1 MVNSRPPLKVAL
13 LGYGLAGSAFHAP
26 LIATT
31 PGLSLAAIVT
41 TNKERQAKASAEYP
55 DTEILN
61 SGDEVFD
68 NAQRFDVVVIATPNI
83 HHAPLAQ
90 KSLHCRLATVIDKP
104 IATTSCDA
112 QELVALS
119 EETNTL
125 LTVFQ
130 NRRWDNDFLTL
141 RKLLEDGSLK
151 GVYRFESRFE
161 RWRPA
166 VNKNAWRETSSLE
179 EAGGLLF
186 DLGSHLIDQALVLFG
201 EPVHIYA
208 ETEARRPDATA
219 DDDSFVAIKFA
230 NGVTAHL
237 WMNAV
242 SAIQG
247 PRFRVL
253 AANGSYQKFGLDP
266 QEADLR
272 AGKRPPSADW
282 GKEPKEMHGT
292 LRYLDRDQ
300 TLEKV
305 VESEPGAYSEFYRL
319 LETAVRDG
327 APPPVDPRDAVKTM
341 RVIETAI
348 ESGIEP
354 SQSRDVVG

>member
-1 MVNSRPPLKVAL
+1 MPNSQEPLKVAL

-31 PGLSLAAIVT
+31 PGLSLAAVVT
-41 TNKERQAKASAEYP
+41 SNKERQTKAHAEFP
-55 DTEILN
+55 DAELLN
-61 SGDEVFD
+61 SADEVFS
-68 NAQRFDVVVIATPNI
+68 NAKRFDIVVIATPNI

-90 KSLHCRLATVIDKP
+90 KSLHSRLATVIDKP

-112 QELVALS
+112 EELVAIS

-141 RKLLEDGSLK
+141 RKLIDDGTLQS
-151 GVYRFESRFE
+151 VYRFESRFE

-166 VNKNAWRETSSLE
+166 VNKSAWRETSSLE

-208 ETEARRPDATA
+208 ETELRRPGATA

-237 WMNAV
+237 WMNAI

-253 AANGSYQKFGLDP
+253 AANGSYEKFGLDP

-272 AGKRPPSADW
+272 AGKRPPSDEW
-282 GKEPKEMHGT
+282 GKEPISMNGT
-292 LRYLDRDQ
+292 LKYLQGDE
-300 TLEKV
+300 TLEKSV
-305 VESEPGAYSEFYRL
+305 VSEPGAYSEFYRL
-319 LETAVRDG
+319 LESAVRNG
-327 APPPVDPRDAVKTM
+327 TAPPVNPRDALKTM

-348 ESGIEP
+348 KCGQEAL
-354 SQSRDVVG
+354 VTV